1 MPETTLT
8 VEHKDGLHARPGALF
23 VRTAQQFD
31 CDVAVVHGDK
41 EASAKGILT
50 LMTLGV
56 GRGAVITIRTDG
68 PDADKALEALTNLVR
83 NNFGE

>member
-8 VEHKDGLHARPGALF
+8 VEHKVGLHARPGALF

-31 CDVAVVHGDK
+31 SDVTVIYGDK
-41 EASAKGILT
+41 QASAKGILT
-50 LMTLGV
+50 LITLGV
-56 GRGAVITIRTDG
+56 EQGSVITIRTEG
-68 PDADKALEALTNLVR
+68 PDADEALDALVALVR